1 MVRPFLT
8 DGTPPTMTPQQ
19 AEAASDALLHAERA
33 QATDRKNA
41 GARRVSRLLRV
52 PGLDHLA
59 PWEQAQCA
67 SEARAKGLRGQRRL
81 WPWVLAS
88 DGLVIVSIL
97 IPLLAPLLGLPAP
110 GLAWSWAGVLLGA
123 VALGTLRVL
132 GQRAEMTRWLADSP
146 AA

>member
-1 MVRPFLT
+1 
-8 DGTPPTMTPQQ
+8 
-19 AEAASDALLHAERA
+19 
-33 QATDRKNA
+33 
-41 GARRVSRLLRV
+41 V